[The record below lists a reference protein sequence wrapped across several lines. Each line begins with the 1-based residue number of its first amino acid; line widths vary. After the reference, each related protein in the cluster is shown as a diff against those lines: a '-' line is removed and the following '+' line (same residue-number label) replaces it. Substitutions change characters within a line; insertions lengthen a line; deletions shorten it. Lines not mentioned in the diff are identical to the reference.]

1 MPPAGWQIDGL
12 RCIVGTMIKSDVTC
26 PTCRAGYRRIELN
39 SVGGSRGEYRCLTC
53 DSVMEVFDGK
63 TEVAYRLT
71 VSPEKTFK

>member
-1 MPPAGWQIDGL
+1 M
-12 RCIVGTMIKSDVTC
+12 MKSDITC
-26 PTCRAGYRRIELN
+26 PSCRAGYRRVELH

-53 DSVMEVFDGK
+53 DQVLEVFDGK